1 MTNMRGYTLLEMLV
15 VIGLFALATSLVAPM
30 SYRMAESWRESTRV
44 DAVLQ
49 QLAAL
54 PLRARDTGR
63 QLELTGADATA
74 AADIELPEGWQLV
87 FAQPLM
93 VRANGACS
101 HAEGHLQTSRQ
112 TIAFVVQPPF
122 CRVQRLAAEVR

>member
-1 MTNMRGYTLLEMLV
+1 MRGYTLLEMLV

-63 QLELTGADATA
+63 QLELTGADA
-74 AADIELPEGWQLV
+74 IEATEFGLRDGIFLERQLE
-87 FAQPLM
+87 PLM